1 MIPAGEVLHIFITI
15 ILGDYAVKL
24 TSIQKWSQLSENVFV
39 LEPRV
44 SVVGIETGS
53 QKFTV
58 KRMNGIN
65 CGSMAVYG
73 VHDAGGDSIFSKT
86 ITIIN
91 EDTNR

>member
-1 MIPAGEVLHIFITI
+1 M
-15 ILGDYAVKL
+15 
-24 TSIQKWSQLSENVFV
+24 
-39 LEPRV
+39 
-44 SVVGIETGS
+44 GIETGS

>member
-1 MIPAGEVLHIFITI
+1 
-15 ILGDYAVKL
+15 
-24 TSIQKWSQLSENVFV
+24 
-39 LEPRV
+39 
-44 SVVGIETGS
+44 
-53 QKFTV
+53 
-58 KRMNGIN
+58 MNGIN